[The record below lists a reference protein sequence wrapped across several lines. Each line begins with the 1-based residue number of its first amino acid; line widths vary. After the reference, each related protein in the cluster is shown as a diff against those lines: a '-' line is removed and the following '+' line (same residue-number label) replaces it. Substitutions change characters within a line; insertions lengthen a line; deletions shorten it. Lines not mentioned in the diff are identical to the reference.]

1 MDEIDCSQKVLQ
13 TVKRKRF
20 QQTQQIGSLA
30 AEIIRRGVNRYSSHR
45 PLLPQPTSPYPS
57 PLLLKSRSFVTDPSE
72 VPDRQYQ
79 QHKTS
84 FKMFVSSA
92 ARIAPVAR
100 NLVLNGTK
108 AYLRPLSS
116 AVISQSQTLAAQNST
131 PVALLPQVRSFQTSQ
146 VTRDIDSAA
155 KFIGA
160 GAATVGVAGS
170 GAGIGTVFGSLI
182 IGYARNPS
190 LKQQLFSYAIL
201 GFALSEAM
209 GLFCLMMAFL
219 LLFAF

>member
-1 MDEIDCSQKVLQ
+1 
-13 TVKRKRF
+13 
-20 QQTQQIGSLA
+20 
-30 AEIIRRGVNRYSSHR
+30 
-45 PLLPQPTSPYPS
+45 
-57 PLLLKSRSFVTDPSE
+57 
-72 VPDRQYQ
+72 
-79 QHKTS
+79 
-84 FKMFVSSA
+84 MFATSA
-92 ARIAPVAR
+92 ARVAPRIVA
-100 NLVLNGTK
+100 NGCQW
-108 AYLRPLSS
+108 LRPLSS
-116 AVISQSQTLAAQNST
+116 AVCSQSQVMAAQNTT
-131 PVALLPQVRSFQTSQ
+131 PVALLPQVRSFQTSPA
-146 VTRDIDSAA
+146 TRDIDSAA